1 MIAHL
6 KKLLQFSFS
15 QILEHKAIYSL
26 LWLTML
32 FVFLV
37 QLVLSSLSMNIF
49 ASSGEDREWS
59 SALYAAEGL
68 SLTSSEVD
76 TLFEEFLPYKDQVRD
91 ISISSRIP
99 ISEEV
104 ILYPENGKPVIAA
117 VAFFPEAHPDRFF
130 DPDQRLKYSRTEDI
144 YINDE
149 LVHQVYLY
157 ATGLDEVS
165 REGGWVFKPNL
176 TSEEQSR
183 YLINDLEWHVAGGV
197 SFKIP
202 GATEA
207 SACVYLSYDAFF
219 VMNRVCENVYLQCIK
234 PLSQTDLDR
243 LNHVLKEVSGPDNFF
258 QVQSED
264 IDPAEVKGI
273 VLMNA
278 MILAAV
284 VIVLVNLLSLHDYIL
299 FLRRS
304 EFSVYQLVGGTKKT
318 VWFLG
323 IVELLVCAMVSLVS
337 AWIVVQLPFFNN
349 LVTKYVWSFFG
360 KFFALNAGAY
370 ILILLIAF
378 ILRMSVKMSK
388 KSTFFSGGSR

>member
-104 ILYPENGKPVIAA
+104 ILYPENVKPVIAA

-130 DPDQRLKYSRTEDI
+130 VPDQ
-144 YINDE
+144 
-149 LVHQVYLY
+149 
-157 ATGLDEVS
+157 
-165 REGGWVFKPNL
+165 
-176 TSEEQSR
+176 
-183 YLINDLEWHVAGGV
+183 
-197 SFKIP
+197 
-202 GATEA
+202 
-207 SACVYLSYDAFF
+207 
-219 VMNRVCENVYLQCIK
+219 
-234 PLSQTDLDR
+234 
-243 LNHVLKEVSGPDNFF
+243 
-258 QVQSED
+258 
-264 IDPAEVKGI
+264 
-273 VLMNA
+273 
-278 MILAAV
+278 
-284 VIVLVNLLSLHDYIL
+284 
-299 FLRRS
+299 
-304 EFSVYQLVGGTKKT
+304 
-318 VWFLG
+318 
-323 IVELLVCAMVSLVS
+323 
-337 AWIVVQLPFFNN
+337 
-349 LVTKYVWSFFG
+349 
-360 KFFALNAGAY
+360 
-370 ILILLIAF
+370 
-378 ILRMSVKMSK
+378 
-388 KSTFFSGGSR
+388 

>member
-1 MIAHL
+1 M
-6 KKLLQFSFS
+6 
-15 QILEHKAIYSL
+15 
-26 LWLTML
+26 
-32 FVFLV
+32 
-37 QLVLSSLSMNIF
+37 
-49 ASSGEDREWS
+49 
-59 SALYAAEGL
+59 
-68 SLTSSEVD
+68 
-76 TLFEEFLPYKDQVRD
+76 
-91 ISISSRIP
+91 
-99 ISEEV
+99 
-104 ILYPENGKPVIAA
+104 
-117 VAFFPEAHPDRFF
+117 
-130 DPDQRLKYSRTEDI
+130 
-144 YINDE
+144 
-149 LVHQVYLY
+149 
-157 ATGLDEVS
+157 
-165 REGGWVFKPNL
+165 FKPNL

-243 LNHVLKEVSGPDNFF
+243 LNHVLKEVSGSDKYF

-264 IDPAEVKGI
+264 IDPAEVKGV

-370 ILILLIAF
+370 FLILLIAF

-388 KSTFFSGGSR
+388 KSTFFSAGSR